1 MTNVEIE
8 TKKQSV
14 QSRRS
19 LIRKLVEDQGFCTI
33 AELSAAAKVSEMTVR
48 RDVQSLVEAGILR
61 SFHGGVSA
69 FPSNDFQGS
78 DYRQR
83 EESSWRLKTALAHQ
97 AARFVSRSDSI
108 ALDAGTTMAALAREI
123 RHFDQLNVVTASLP
137 AINALS
143 DHENF
148 ALNILGGSYHAES
161 QSMSGSVALKAIEN
175 MHVDTFFLAA
185 SRLSDRGTYCG
196 NDFDAVT
203 KRALIEVA
211 DRVVLVSDS
220 TKFDQSAIAKVCGWE
235 SIDTFVVD
243 EDISPEMATLIE
255 SFGVTVQIVARLDE
269 ERYKIR
275 VTHRQRSSQ

>member
-1 MTNVEIE
+1 MTDVEIE
-8 TKKQSV
+8 TKKRSV
-14 QSRRS
+14 QSRRD
-19 LIRKLVEDQGFCTI
+19 LIHKLVEDQGFCTI
-33 AELSAAAKVSEMTVR
+33 AELSATCGVSEMTVR
-48 RDVQSLVEAGILR
+48 RDVQVLVEADILR

-83 EESSWRLKTALAHQ
+83 EESSWRLKTALSHHAT
-97 AARFVSRSDSI
+97 RFISRSDSI
-108 ALDAGTTMAALAREI
+108 ALDAGTTMAALAQEI
-123 RHFDQLNVVTASLP
+123 RRFDQLNVVTASLP

-143 DHENF
+143 EEESF
-148 ALNILGGSYHAES
+148 SLTVLGGSYHAES
-161 QSMSGSVALKAIEN
+161 QSMSGTVALEAIEN

-185 SRLSDRGTYCG
+185 SRLSDRGTYCA

-211 DRVVLVSDS
+211 DRVVLVCDS

-243 EDISPEMATLIE
+243 EGISLEMATLIE
-255 SFGVTVQIVARLDE
+255 SFGVTLDIVPRPDE
-269 ERYKIR
+269 G
-275 VTHRQRSSQ
+275 Q

>member
-1 MTNVEIE
+1 MTNTDTE

-14 QSRRS
+14 QSRRD
-19 LIRKLVEDQGFCTI
+19 LIHKLVEDQGFCTI
-33 AELSAAAKVSEMTVR
+33 AELSAACKVSEMTVR
-48 RDVQSLVEAGILR
+48 RDVQFLVEADILR
-61 SFHGGVSA
+61 SFHGGVSS

-83 EESSWRLKTALAHQ
+83 EESSWRLKKALAQQ
-97 AARFVSRSDSI
+97 AARFVSRGDSI
-108 ALDAGTTMAALAREI
+108 ALDAGTTMAALAQEI

-143 DHENF
+143 DHDSF
-148 ALNILGGSYHAES
+148 ALNILGGLYHAES
-161 QSMSGSVALKAIEN
+161 QSMSGPAALEAIEN

-185 SRLSDRGTYCG
+185 SRLSDRGTYCA

-203 KRALIEVA
+203 KRSLIEVA

-220 TKFDQSAIAKVCGWE
+220 TKFDQSAIAKVCSWE

-243 EDISPEMATLIE
+243 EDISTEMASLVE
-255 SFGVTVQIVARLDE
+255 SFGVTVHIVARADE
-269 ERYKIR
+269 E
-275 VTHRQRSSQ
+275 Q